1 MKKLWL
7 IVIPLLVLSLAAG
20 AIGCGNKGRST
31 PTATP
36 TQTAAVTATPTP
48 TATSTGISTTHL
60 TPVTRGLPT
69 PTPSSVRRITLPS
82 ATDTITLSSLVR
94 TTAAGQNL
102 SGYAL
107 VDALRAVPRVSAID
121 LAEGQDD
128 SDFFSALEFSLT
140 EDELSQYNLGALS
153 DITHGSILERSFPAG
168 APTPHY
174 YIKVQVIL
182 CANSDGS
189 GGAASYYAV
198 TAEYMKQVIDVANG
212 IFDDAGIW
220 LVYDPA
226 TDFTT
231 VNDTMV
237 NMDFTVPSDINYSA
251 PSDTPPLSES
261 EIKTLAQPHTDARQ
275 SLAREY
281 RGKMVLLLCDGNE
294 LVYDSNIDP
303 TLSRWKIVGRGYAFS
318 CEACEFVAMPTGQGD
333 VQDWARLLAHE
344 GGHYYHQQHTFA
356 EVQLTGAENADKS
369 LSDANKAEILSDRAA
384 SWITDYI
391 NQGHSASDGLDVF
404 DGDLAWVSDT
414 PPDPGPQFFYYLTGD
429 ACDHAG
435 TVDVTAHVGSSY
447 KTYTLAPDRGDV
459 VSYFFRCWNISQHY
473 SPQQITDMRKSMEQE
488 NRWHLIHA
496 PMRLKTMDT
505 HVLNGQ
511 VYYSAVWQP
520 STSNDVAVFGWAKDD
535 FVTKANDMLNSG
547 WSMTQL
553 NSYVL
558 NGEVYYDAV
567 WQPGTSN
574 DYAVLGWTFT
584 DFSNKCSEQYDA
596 GMRLKLIDTYVID
609 NQVYY
614 NAVWQPGTSNAPAV
628 FGWASA
634 DFVTKAND
642 MLSSGWKMKVLNSYV
657 LNGQVYYDAVWQS
670 GTSDEYAV
678 LGWSYND
685 FLTESNNRW
694 NSGWRTTLL
703 DTYELNGEVYYNA
716 VWQPSTSDDYA
727 VYGWASTDFL
737 TKYDNVW

>member
-7 IVIPLLVLSLAAG
+7 VVIPLLVLSLVAG
-20 AIGCGNKGRST
+20 AIGCGNGGRST

-48 TATSTGISTTHL
+48 TATSTSTSTTHL
-60 TPVTRGLPT
+60 TFVTRGMPT
-69 PTPSSVRRITLPS
+69 PTPSSVRRITLPK
-82 ATDTITLSSLVR
+82 AEDTTTLSSLVR
-94 TTAAGQNL
+94 TTAANQNL

-107 VDALRAVPRVSAID
+107 VDALRGVPRVSAID
-121 LAEGQDD
+121 LAEGSDD

-153 DITHGSILERSFPAG
+153 GITSRVLTPTLSFPAD
-168 APTPHY
+168 APTPYY
-174 YIKVQVIL
+174 YINVHVIL
-182 CANSDGS
+182 CANDDGS
-189 GGAASYYAV
+189 GGAADANAM
-198 TAEYMKQVIDVANG
+198 TADFFKQVIDTANN
-212 IFDDAGIW
+212 IFAGAGMR

-226 TDFTT
+226 TDFEKRNSTLL
-231 VNDTMV
+231 NL
-237 NMDFTVPSDINYSA
+237 DFTVPSYLNYYA
-251 PSDTPPLSES
+251 PSYAPPINDSYM
-261 EIKTLAQPHTDARQ
+261 KTLQQPHLDERQNVAR
-275 SLAREY
+275 SY
-281 RGKMVLLLCDGNE
+281 RGEMVFLLCDGNE
-294 LVYDSNIDP
+294 LVYNSSA
-303 TLSRWKIVGRGYAFS
+303 SRWEMIDRGYAFS
-318 CEACEFVAMPTGQGD
+318 GEDCEFVAMPTHQGD
-333 VQDWARLLAHE
+333 IQDWARLLAHE
-344 GGHYYHQQHTFA
+344 SGHYYHQSHTFA
-356 EVQLTGAENADKS
+356 EVLLTDPEAADKT
-369 LSDANKAEILSDRAA
+369 LSFSNKAEILSDRAA
-384 SWITDYI
+384 EWIEWYVN